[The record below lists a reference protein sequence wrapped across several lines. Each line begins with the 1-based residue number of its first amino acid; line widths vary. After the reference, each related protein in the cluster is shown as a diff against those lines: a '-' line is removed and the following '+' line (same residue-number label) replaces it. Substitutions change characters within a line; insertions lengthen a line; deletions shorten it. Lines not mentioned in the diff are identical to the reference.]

1 MSRRILGALTC
12 AGLVAGAAAAQLVMP
27 RQVLAAQCGAPHVSS
42 VTNAL
47 AHPGDIITVAGTGF
61 TCGGQGNGTSL
72 TVGGAGQHITALSDS
87 QIQFQASGNAGSVVV
102 TVSYPVLLGSSKV
115 SSNTERL
122 LLMAPSAQNATAT
135 PGPGGTFTVSGSG
148 FSMGGFTHAT
158 AAVACGN
165 GLPVVGTPSDTA
177 ITLTAPGSYCNGPIT
192 LGFNGYATSTKNVT
206 IITNT
211 VTMGGGSLDV
221 SPSIGGLSSASAA
234 PGQSVSLSGAGFG
247 TSGSATLNGAGVPSS
262 WSDTNISFTVQ
273 PGATS
278 GTVVFTR
285 ADGHQI
291 DGGNFT
297 VNSTISGV
305 SPGRAQPGD
314 TVTISGAGF
323 GPSTGSVSLG
333 GTGLA
338 VKSWSPTSIVATVP
352 AGAPGGD
359 ITVTPKGNA
368 ASTRPG
374 AVAIISI
381 SGVSP
386 GNGAPGATIGITG
399 AGFGSQKGSVT
410 IGGVAAPVTIWG
422 DSTIAVKVPSI
433 PSLAASG
440 GDAQISV
447 SVPGAPS
454 ALTTGFKVDPVPP
467 PATPGSTPGSTPG
480 NTPGSTPGNTP
491 GSTPGST
498 SNPTAGSTPGSIP
511 TFIPPSGDGP
521 IISIGPVPFKP
532 APKVEG
538 PVTLVLAASKT
549 NAEPGTNVPITV
561 TLSAF
566 GRPVVGAPVDLT
578 LVVVPGGDASIS
590 PTKGVTDANG
600 KVAGVLHLSKR
611 AGQHIILARS
621 GDYSDEIQVIG
632 NGLTDT
638 ASGNSNSDTGVGGAI
653 TGGNPQRTIIVAALL
668 ACLVLFLS
676 GFGINVATSRKGGA
690 AAAVAIGP
698 RRSFAGTMLSLPVN
712 AGAAAQ
718 FGVAMMVCSFGQLVA
733 VLRRR

>member
-12 AGLVAGAAAAQLVMP
+12 AGLVAGAAAAQLITP
-27 RQVLAAQCGAPHVSS
+27 RQVEAAQCSAPHVSS

-47 AHPGDIITVAGTGF
+47 AHAGDVITVAGTGF

-72 TVGGAGQHITALSDS
+72 TVGGTGQHITALGDS
-87 QIQFQASGNAGSVVV
+87 QIQFQASGSAGSVVV
-102 TVSYPVLLGSSKV
+102 TVSYPVLLGSQTV

-135 PGPGGTFTVSGSG
+135 PGPGGTFTVGGSG
-148 FSMGGFTHAT
+148 FSLGGFVKTIG
-158 AAVACGN
+158 AVACGN
-165 GLPVVGTPSDTA
+165 GMTAGLASDTA
-177 ITLTAPGSYCNGPIT
+177 LTLTAPGSYCNGPIT
-192 LGFNGYATSTKNVT
+192 LGFIGYATSTKNST

-221 SPSIGGLSSASAA
+221 SPSVGGLSSASGA

-247 TSGSATLNGAGVPSS
+247 TGGSATLNGVAVPSS
-262 WSDTNISFTVQ
+262 WSDTSISFTVQ
-273 PGATS
+273 PDDTS

-291 DGGNFT
+291 DGGGFT

-323 GPSTGSVSLG
+323 GPSTGSVTLG

-338 VKSWSPTSIVATVP
+338 VKSWSPTSIVATIP

-374 AVAIISI
+374 AVAMVSI
-381 SGVSP
+381 AGVSP
-386 GNGAPGATIGITG
+386 GDGAPGATIGITG

-440 GDAQISV
+440 GPAEISV

-454 ALTTGFKVDPVPP
+454 ALTTAFKVDPVPP
-467 PATPGSTPGSTPG
+467 PPTPGSTPGSTPG

-532 APKVEG
+532 APQVQG
-538 PVTLVLAASKT
+538 PVNLVLAASKL

-566 GRPVVGAPVDLT
+566 GKPVVGAPVDLI

-590 PTKGVTDANG
+590 PTKGVTDSAG
-600 KVAGVLHLSKR
+600 KMAGVLHLSER
-611 AGQHIILARS
+611 AGQHIILAKS
-621 GDYSDEIQVIG
+621 GDYSDEIQVTG

-638 ASGNSNSDTGVGGAI
+638 AAGGTSPDSGIGGAL
-653 TGGNPQRTIIVAALL
+653 TGGSPQRTIIVAALL

-676 GFGINVATSRKGGA
+676 GFGINVATARRGG

-698 RRSFAGTMLSLPVN
+698 RRSLAGTMLSVPVN

-718 FGVAMMVCSFGQLVA
+718 FGVAMMVCSIGQLVA